1 MKRSTITV
9 LLVLLVCVVALGFY
23 RGWFSLSSPGA
34 DKGSNKVNV
43 NLTVDPDKMHEDAE
57 AVKKKTKELTGTSTK
72 EVKGSG
78 DLTRD
83 KETSHDP

>member
-34 DKGSNKVNV
+34 DKGSNKVNL
-43 NLTVDPDKMHEDAE
+43 NLTVDPDKVKEDAA
-57 AVKKKTKELTGTSTK
+57 AVKKKAKELTDNVTGGEKNPDEHPQGNAKSI
-72 EVKGSG
+72 
-78 DLTRD
+78 
-83 KETSHDP
+83 DP